1 MTITENEQKH
11 NNSYQRQLYDRL
23 HLQDFKQIETV
34 SSSLNNI
41 TITIISDIY
50 LIYTKLSQDR
60 SSFH

>member
-1 MTITENEQKH
+1 MITENEQQH
-11 NNSYQRQLYDRL
+11 NNPYQRQLYDRL
-23 HLQDFKQIETV
+23 HLQDFKQIETG

-50 LIYTKLSQDR
+50 LIYIKLSQDR